1 MIINKSKYI
10 LDKTDPPEMK
20 KYIMPATEIKE
31 LKLQWQGRLKEQQ
44 TKDFSEKEKCSL
56 HQESQKYSLLGL
68 KSDMNQICAN
78 DFHVT
83 KTKSFSFSVKKKPT
97 QPRKREL
104 FTKSDFSFLQCKVL
118 QTDHHQ

>member
-44 TKDFSEKEKCSL
+44 TKEKCSL
-56 HQESQKYSLLGL
+56 HQESQKYNLLGL
-68 KSDMNQICAN
+68 KSDM
-78 DFHVT
+78 
-83 KTKSFSFSVKKKPT
+83 
-97 QPRKREL
+97 
-104 FTKSDFSFLQCKVL
+104 KSDMRE
-118 QTDHHQ
+118 

>member
-44 TKDFSEKEKCSL
+44 PKDFSEKEKCSL
-56 HQESQKYSLLGL
+56 HQESQKYNLLGL
-68 KSDMNQICAN
+68 KSDM
-78 DFHVT
+78 
-83 KTKSFSFSVKKKPT
+83 
-97 QPRKREL
+97 
-104 FTKSDFSFLQCKVL
+104 KSDMRE
-118 QTDHHQ
+118 